1 MASSSTSGDDGRLR
15 LDAGRAEPYRVD
27 DLIRIMAA
35 LRLPVTG
42 CPWDL
47 EQDFRTIAPYTI
59 EEAYE
64 VADAITRGDMDD
76 LRDELGDLLFQ
87 VVYHA
92 QMAEEAHSFAFADVV
107 DSICRKMVRRHPHVF
122 GSEQVRAA
130 TEIRGLWDRVKAEEA
145 AAKDQ
150 QAARPR
156 PESVLDGVPVGL
168 PALSRSVKLQSKAAK
183 VGFDWPDVAFVFAKL
198 KEEIGELE
206 LEIAEGRQDAVAEE
220 FGDVLFVV
228 ANLARH
234 LRLDPEG
241 ALRAANEKFTRR
253 FRHIEQRLREDGRP
267 PKDVSLK
274 EMDVWWDEAKAAE
287 KVRK

>member
-15 LDAGRAEPYRVD
+15 LDAGRAEPYRID

-35 LRLPVTG
+35 LRMPVTG

-64 VADAITRGDMDD
+64 VADAIARGDMRD

-87 VVYHA
+87 VAYHA
-92 QMAEEAHSFAFADVV
+92 QIAEEAGSFAFADVV
-107 DSICRKMVRRHPHVF
+107 DGICRKMVRRHPHVF

-145 AAKDQ
+145 AAKNR
-150 QAARPR
+150 QAERPR
-156 PESVLDGVPVGL
+156 TQSVLDGVPVAL
-168 PALSRSVKLQSKAAK
+168 PALSRSVKLQDKAAK
-183 VGFDWPDVAFVFAKL
+183 IGFDWPDVAFVFAKL

-206 LEIAEGRQDAVAEE
+206 AEIAEGRRDAAAEE

-234 LRLDPEG
+234 LQLDPEG
-241 ALRAANEKFTRR
+241 ALRAANQKFTRR
-253 FRHIEQRLREDGRP
+253 FHHIEQRLREDGRP
-267 PKDVSLK
+267 PENVTLEELDA
-274 EMDVWWDEAKAAE
+274 WWDEAKATE
-287 KVRK
+287 KARK